1 MSTLRAASR
10 NAKERLALE
19 RIVLN
24 MNRQSSIVP
33 KQHVERNDQSLNM
46 HKAARV

>member
-10 NAKERLALE
+10 NAKERLLLE

-24 MNRQSSIVP
+24 MNRQTAQYHNNTLKEMISP
-33 KQHVERNDQSLNM
+33 
-46 HKAARV
+46 